1 MVKTRPLGTTGYHV
15 SEIGFGGWGLGADQW
30 RGFDEAQ
37 GRDALREAVD
47 QGITFFDTALA
58 YGNGHSERLIGRVLR
73 NEIHAGRIAV
83 GQQRQEHGCH
93 KELVHAV
100 VQAQTPRIQVSVM
113 FLDAHVGAGKEC
125 RGETDECG
133 ERN

>member
-1 MVKTRPLGTTGYHV
+1 GGAMVKTRPLGTTGYHV

-58 YGNGHSERLIGRVLR
+58 YGNGHSERLIGRVLSS
-73 NEIHAGRIAV
+73 ETHAGRLA
-83 GQQRQEHGCH
+83 GATKGPPLNEG
-93 KELVHAV
+93 
-100 VQAQTPRIQVSVM
+100 
-113 FLDAHVGAGKEC
+113 GAGAA
-125 RGETDECG
+125 RTA
-133 ERN
+133 

>member
-1 MVKTRPLGTTGYHV
+1 MKTRPLGTTGYHV
-15 SEIGFGGWGLGADQW
+15 SEIGFGGWGLGRDQW

-83 GQQRQEHGCH
+83 AT
-93 KELVHAV
+93 KS
-100 VQAQTPRIQVSVM
+100 TPWRCSNCTC
-113 FLDAHVGAGKEC
+113 GTT
-125 RGETDECG
+125 RG
-133 ERN
+133 